1 MKSILP
7 QKDSALTCHT
17 KYTALMAS
25 FLYVLFFAVAAMFL
39 SVLCPAPS
47 LRPASSE
54 YLLCKNTQ
62 MSGAAD
68 VPVAQHSKA
77 GKPARDQ

>member
-7 QKDSALTCHT
+7 QKDSALTCHA

-47 LRPASSE
+47 PRPASSE
-54 YLLCKNTQ
+54 YL